1 MSSTTPVHIVNLS
14 TALRDRLEEPD
25 GDCQMSFA
33 EVANVSSFR
42 VVSAAIP
49 LSSYTFSD
57 LNNKFT
63 WAYSVPALFAQGD
76 YFSLRLDRMSTFGSN
91 SRVLTY
97 RETVTGVSGFVRFE
111 KTVTIN
117 DIFYTDIQDILD
129 QINVPPAEAPAGF
142 IRWNS
147 TTNKLYLDVPAV
159 GDGVLVELICD
170 CLDVL
175 GVSPRLATVS
185 IYDGPVI
192 VEEAAQGTVNLEAK
206 VAASNINGW
215 YPPQFTATVPVDDI
229 VQAIAETFNST
240 GYLTSDSNTK
250 PGPWISGVYQP
261 GPPEGITLQ
270 TDNTN
275 FRWTIT
281 GITPNMTN
289 VTGLTAGVLPHV
301 LVNVGVTPTTQ
312 SQITTSV
319 IDNTRTQPGGWSED
333 QVVTFATDVLYLEA
347 TLLSTLNTAPSFAA
361 TGAVWSASHNRLVL
375 TTGENFAIR
384 FNGNVV
390 LGIQSQDW
398 IVVPRQTV
406 WSSRTVYDLS
416 GGQDVFYVGCPDLYS
431 HGRSSQGVGANSVRR
446 RDIVVSIANT
456 TTASFGSY
464 LHYYDQSG
472 LFIPLGR
479 SRSVTTL
486 RIILYNQRFEPV
498 NTNGIPV
505 HVTIEL
511 V

>member
-14 TALRDRLEEPD
+14 TALRDRLEETD
-25 GDCQMSFA
+25 GDCQMSFS

-57 LNNKFT
+57 LNNRFT
-63 WAYSVPALFAQGD
+63 WAYSVPALFAPGD

-97 RETVTGVSGFVRFE
+97 RESVTGYNGYVRFE

-117 DIFYTDIQDILD
+117 DIFYTNVQPILD
-129 QINVPPAEAPAGF
+129 LINEPGLSGTLY
-142 IRWNS
+142 WNS
-147 TTNKLYLDVPAV
+147 TTNKIFLDIPPVGEAV
-159 GDGVLVELICD
+159 RCELICD

-175 GVSPRLATVS
+175 GVSPRLSTLS

-192 VEEAAQGTVNLEAK
+192 VEVAAQGTVNLAAK

-215 YPPQFTATVPVDDI
+215 YPPQFTAPVPVDDI

-261 GPPEGITLQ
+261 GPPEGFTLQ

-281 GITPNMTN
+281 GVTPNMTN

-319 IDNTRTQPGGWSED
+319 IDNTRTQAGGWSAD

-361 TGAVWSASHNRLVL
+361 TGAVWSATHNRLVL
-375 TTGENFAIR
+375 TTGENFGIR
-384 FNGNVV
+384 FKGNIV
-390 LGIQSQDW
+390 LGIQAQDW

-416 GGQDVFYVGCPDLYS
+416 GGQDVFYIGCPDLYS
-431 HGRSSQGVGANSVRR
+431 HGRTSQGFGNSVKR

-456 TTASFGSY
+456 TTTSFGSY
-464 LHYYDQSG
+464 LHFYDQSG

-486 RIILYNQRFEPV
+486 RLVLYNQRFEPV

-505 HVTIEL
+505 HLTVEL